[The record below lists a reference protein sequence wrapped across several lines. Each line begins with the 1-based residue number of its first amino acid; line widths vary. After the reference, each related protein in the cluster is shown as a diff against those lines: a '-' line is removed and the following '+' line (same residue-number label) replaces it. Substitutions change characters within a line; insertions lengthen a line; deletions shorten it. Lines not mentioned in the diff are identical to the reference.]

1 MKRGTSVQKRFVALT
16 LQAFIACGTLTL
28 SHGAQAADPTW
39 GARASI
45 TTSTCGG
52 EVLNTHGIGFLGSP
66 GIDVERTASQFACG
80 FPYASSYPAPYA
92 YARAVASLP
101 EGTLGISA
109 NVQGLAQQYISG
121 GSYITAPVALASVS
135 ANLQD
140 VLSFTVPAHT
150 PGTITFTATVDG
162 SYTENVGSVQF
173 AMGGDMTCISASCWG
188 NLSGNWSAELWGID
202 NGGGGTTT
210 YTRWINVADNAL
222 PIIFDFELR
231 ASLSGSAKPF
241 AGDNYGLPNIASGT
255 IDYLHTAA
263 FGYTLPEGVTF
274 TSASGQFM
282 SPVPVPAAVW
292 LFGSGLL
299 GLVSIARRGKHQRN

>member
-1 MKRGTSVQKRFVALT
+1 MKKGTSVQKRFVALT

-39 GARASI
+39 GARAGISL
-45 TTSTCGG
+45 STCGG
-52 EVLNTHGIGFLGSP
+52 EVAESHNIGLLGSP
-66 GIDVERTASQFACG
+66 GIDVELTASQYSCG
-80 FPYASSYPAPYA
+80 GMYGYAGDLPYA
-92 YARAVASLP
+92 YARSKASLS
-101 EGTLGISA
+101 EGTMGIYAEVSGLG
-109 NVQGLAQQYISG
+109 QLLTYSG
-121 GSYITAPVALASVS
+121 SIVTAPVALANVS
-135 ANLQD
+135 SNLQD
-140 VLSFTVPAHT
+140 VLSFTVSAHT
-150 PGTITFTATVDG
+150 PGRITFTSTVTG

-173 AMGGDMTCISASCWG
+173 SMGGDMTCTSDSCWG
-188 NLSGNWSAELWGID
+188 NLSGNWGADLWGID

-210 YTRWINVADNAL
+210 YTRWIDVADNAL
-222 PIIFDFELR
+222 PITFDFELG

-241 AGDNYGLPNIASGT
+241 VGVFGYPNVASGT

-299 GLVSIARRGKHQRN
+299 GLIGVARRRVKS